1 MKRIALIITLFSTV
15 INLFSQSG
23 NYLTETNKR
32 EYFEKNIL
40 SLDPI
45 EGIYDVATRQQGSN
59 SFQTFPAKS
68 DNIELTI
75 FKTGNGTFGMIGN
88 NMYSIEK
95 IGDTNAYNFLINW
108 SDIGFVDKKR
118 IILNQAS
125 QFQVTFTIPEKQM
138 KYDMGR
144 DYQSGFK
151 VEFNFNCIKKF
162 PTNSMYIDAIK
173 KKSEEQNTVNDW
185 SGTCFAIDKT
195 LCVTNFHVVDGANNL
210 KIQGINGDFST
221 EYRATLIASD
231 KNNDIA
237 IIKIDDSKFKGFTN
251 IPYKIL
257 TNTSEVGEEVFV
269 LGYPLTATM
278 GDEIKLTTGIISSKT
293 GFQGDIALYQI
304 SAPIQPG
311 NSGGPL
317 FDNQGN
323 VIGIV
328 SAKHTGTENVGYAIK
343 TTYLKILTESIN
355 QQITLPINNQI
366 SNLNLINKVK
376 TVKGFVFL
384 LKCNKNTNQ
393 NLSYS
398 NSNQSANN
406 YSSTVSNII
415 HNPKFSSTPS
425 NNKGL
430 TIKKIYKSNG
440 QTYIEFEYDNQNSRA
455 AWVAIDKNTYI
466 ENVNTGEKFKM
477 IEAQNMAIDPKKHYF
492 NSIYDKLNF
501 TLTFPALPANTTT
514 INFIETETS
523 SWRFYGI
530 SLK

>member
-1 MKRIALIITLFSTV
+1 MKRTVLIITLLSTV
-15 INLFSQSG
+15 IKLFSQSG
-23 NYLTETNKR
+23 NFLTETNKR

-45 EGIYDVATRQQGSN
+45 EGVYDVATTQQGSN
-59 SFQTFPAKS
+59 SFQTFPAQS

-75 FKTGNGTFGMIGN
+75 YKTGNGMFGMINN

-108 SDIGFVDKKR
+108 SDIGFVDKRR

-144 DYQSGFK
+144 NYQSGFK
-151 VEFNFNCIKKF
+151 VELNFNCIKKF
-162 PTNSMYIDAIK
+162 PTNSMYIDAINK
-173 KKSEEQNTVNDW
+173 KTEEQSAVNDW
-185 SGTCFAIDKT
+185 SGTCFAVNKD
-195 LCVTNFHVVDGANNL
+195 LCVTNYHVVDGADNL
-210 KIQGINGDFST
+210 ILLGINGDFST
-221 EYRATLIASD
+221 GYHATLIASD

-237 IIKIDDSKFKGFTN
+237 LIKVDDSKFNGFAN

-257 TNTSEVGEEVFV
+257 SNTSEVGEEVFV

-355 QQITLPINNQI
+355 QQITLPLNNQV

-376 TVKGFVFL
+376 AVKPYVFL
-384 LKCNKNTNQ
+384 LKCNKGTSQ
-393 NLSYS
+393 NVSS
-398 NSNQSANN
+398 FSSNQSNNN

-415 HNPKFSSTPS
+415 YNPKFSSTPS

-430 TIKKIYKSNG
+430 SIKRIYKDKG
-440 QTYIEFEYDNQNSRA
+440 HTCIEFEYDNQINRSG
-455 AWVAIDKNTYI
+455 WVTIDKNTYI
-466 ENVNTGEKFKM
+466 ESIDTGEKFKM
-477 IEAQNMAIDPKKHYF
+477 IEAQNITVDPQKHYF

-501 TLTFPALPANTTT
+501 TLIFPSLPTNTNK

-523 SWRFYGI
+523 SWRYYGI